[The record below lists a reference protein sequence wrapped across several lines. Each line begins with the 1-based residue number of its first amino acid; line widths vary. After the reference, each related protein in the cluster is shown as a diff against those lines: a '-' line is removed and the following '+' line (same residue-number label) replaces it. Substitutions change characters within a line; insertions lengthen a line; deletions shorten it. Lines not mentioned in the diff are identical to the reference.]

1 MAFKSILVPFD
12 NSAASRSALV
22 AAYHVAQQ
30 HSSHIEVFH
39 VQADP
44 RESIPNMRGEGYSGE
59 IVQNMIDQ
67 AGENAEKRSLAAHNF
82 YEEFCA
88 ANNIPIVESGPA
100 PQGASIWW
108 HQEVGREDQ
117 AVALRGR
124 RADLI
129 VVGRPQGDT
138 NQAAQMT
145 LHAAIFETTKPVL
158 VAPADLLPDSFGRR
172 IAIAW
177 NGSMQASRAVSST
190 IPFLTKADEV
200 LIVAMKTE
208 QSAKRLRDHE
218 LGDHLAWHGVE
229 TRGVEVL
236 QGKQKVGEALL
247 KMCASEGVDLLVMG
261 AFSHSG
267 LMQIIFGGVTRYVI
281 ENTEIPVLMSH

>member
-12 NSAASRSALV
+12 DSVASRSAL
-22 AAYHVAQQ
+22 ATAYHVAQQ

-44 RESIPNMRGEGYSGE
+44 RESIPNISGDGYDGA
-59 IVQNMIDQ
+59 IVQSMIKQ
-67 AGENAEKRSLAAHNF
+67 AGENAEKSSLAAHNF

-88 ANNIPIVESGPA
+88 AHNIPIVESGPA
-100 PQGASIWW
+100 PQGASMWW

-124 RADLI
+124 RSDLV
-129 VVGRPQGDT
+129 VVGRPQGDV
-138 NQAAQMT
+138 NRSALMT

-158 VAPADLLPDSFGRR
+158 LAPADPTDSFGRR

-208 QSAKRLRDHE
+208 KSAKRLRGHE

>member
-1 MAFKSILVPFD
+1 MPLKSILVPFD
-12 NSAASRSALV
+12 DSAASRSALV
-22 AAYHVAQQ
+22 AAYRVAQQ
-30 HSSHIEVFH
+30 HSSHIEVFN
-39 VQADP
+39 VQADSK
-44 RESIPNMRGEGYSGE
+44 ESVHFMGGDGTGAYYLD
-59 IVQNMIDQ
+59 MIEL
-67 AGENAEKRSLAAHNF
+67 AGENAEERSSAAHNF

-100 PQGASIWW
+100 PEGASMWW

-158 VAPADLLPDSFGRR
+158 LAPADPTDSFGRR

-177 NGSMQASRAVSST
+177 NGSMQASGAVSAS
-190 IPFLTKADEV
+190 IPFLTRADEV
-200 LIVAMKTE
+200 LIAAMETE
-208 QSAKRLRDHE
+208 KSAMRFRRYE

-236 QGKQKVGEALL
+236 QENKKIGEA
-247 KMCASEGVDLLVMG
+247 GVICILN
-261 AFSHSG
+261 
-267 LMQIIFGGVTRYVI
+267 I
-281 ENTEIPVLMSH
+281 